1 MVRRGGW
8 IEVIHLEGD
17 LMTPLRIDAVGSSY
31 FRLPFPVDGKNGNL
45 SSSPIEK
52 PLGSPY
58 DDYFLLAYM
67 PIWKEK

>member
-1 MVRRGGW
+1 
-8 IEVIHLEGD
+8 
-17 LMTPLRIDAVGSSY
+17 MTPLRIDAVGSSY